1 MSDQMNFKNLLNVTS
16 SLESASGVTHSD
28 RLDGKMTDQSGQD
41 LVRASLSATL
51 VAEKGL
57 LTSGT
62 SGLTGSTSSNS
73 ADLQRSLENRLRQ
86 KTASVGSTLYKLTWK
101 ERTTPS
107 GLSISALRASVR
119 RTSGKDF
126 GSWPTPTTRDHKG
139 GYQGGRIRNGKI
151 STDTLDVAAQLS
163 GWATPTS
170 MKGGTNIAPSHL
182 NGKHGWNTGAQAQLA
197 GWPTPRANKVHP
209 IITEEN
215 RDKLANRNKSNLEE
229 VVAVLSGWAT
239 PTTADHKG
247 AAKPESVK
255 EWNSRGHNLPEQS
268 QMSGWPTPQVADDN
282 MSRVKNPQE
291 YSQKRLE
298 TRGAGQNLAD
308 TAQALAGWATPN
320 TMDSLPLRSK
330 EAMIRMH
337 QTTRKNRSF
346 PCNLREQ
353 VSPEMIEAVMEA
365 KGEVKP
371 KPEPMRLTVS
381 GEILTGSSAEME
393 SGGQLNPAHSRWLM
407 GLPPEWD
414 GSAPTETPSRR
425 KSRKG

>member
-41 LVRASLSATL
+41 LVRANLSATL

-107 GLSISALRASVR
+107 GLSISALRASAL

-151 STDTLDVAAQLS
+151 STDTMDVAAQLS

-170 MKGGTNIAPSHL
+170 MTGGTNIAPSHL

-215 RDKLANRNKSNLEE
+215 REKLANRNKSNLEE

-268 QMSGWPTPQVADDN
+268 QMSGW
-282 MSRVKNPQE
+282 
-291 YSQKRLE
+291 
-298 TRGAGQNLAD
+298 
-308 TAQALAGWATPN
+308 ATPN

-353 VSPEMIEAVMEA
+353 VSPDMIEAVMEA

-381 GEILTGSSAEME
+381 GEILIGSSAEME

>member
-16 SLESASGVTHSD
+16 SQGSGSGVTHSD
-28 RLDGKMTDQSGQD
+28 QQGGKTTDQSGQD
-41 LVRASLSATL
+41 LVRANLSAEQ
-51 VAEKGL
+51 AIKKGL

-73 ADLQRSLENRLRQ
+73 ADLQRSLENRLRR
-86 KTASVGSTLYKLTWK
+86 KTDSVGSTLYKLTWK

-119 RTSGKDF
+119 RTSGNVS
-126 GSWPTPTTRDHKG
+126 GSWPTPTTRDGKG

-151 STDTLDVAAQLS
+151 STDTLDVTAQLS

-170 MKGGTNIAPSHL
+170 MTGGTNIAPSHL

-209 IITEEN
+209 TITEEN

-239 PTTADHKG
+239 P
-247 AAKPESVK
+247 
-255 EWNSRGHNLPEQS
+255 
-268 QMSGWPTPQVADDN
+268 
-282 MSRVKNPQE
+282 
-291 YSQKRLE
+291 
-298 TRGAGQNLAD
+298 
-308 TAQALAGWATPN
+308 N
-320 TMDSLPLRSK
+320 TMDSLPLRSR

-365 KGEVKP
+365 KGEVTPEP
-371 KPEPMRLTVS
+371 KPMRLTVS

-414 GSAPTETPSRR
+414 DSAPTATPSQR
-425 KSRKG
+425 KSRKD

>member
-16 SLESASGVTHSD
+16 SQGSASGVTHSD
-28 RLDGKMTDQSGQD
+28 PQGGKTTDQSGQD
-41 LVRASLSATL
+41 RVRANLSAEQ
-51 VAEKGL
+51 AIKKGL

-73 ADLQRSLENRLRQ
+73 ADLQRSLESKLRQ

-107 GLSISALRASVR
+107 GLSISALRASAL

-170 MKGGTNIAPSHL
+170 MTGGTNIAPSHL

-197 GWPTPRANKVHP
+197 GWPTPTLDSV
-209 IITEEN
+209 TN
-215 RDKLANRNKSNLEE
+215 RSKKYAQGGTPLTLAAS
-229 VVAVLSGWAT
+229 
-239 PTTADHKG
+239 
-247 AAKPESVK
+247 
-255 EWNSRGHNLPEQS
+255 
-268 QMSGWPTPQVADDN
+268 M
-282 MSRVKNPQE
+282 
-291 YSQKRLE
+291 
-298 TRGAGQNLAD
+298 
-308 TAQALAGWATPN
+308 AGWATPN
-320 TMDSLPLRSK
+320 TMDSLPLRSR

-353 VSPEMIEAVMEA
+353 VSPDMIEAVMEA
-365 KGEVKP
+365 KGEVTPEP
-371 KPEPMRLTVS
+371 KPMRLTVS
-381 GEILTGSSAEME
+381 GEILIGSDAEME

-414 GSAPTETPSRR
+414 DSAPMATPSQR
-425 KSRKG
+425 KSRKD

>member
-16 SLESASGVTHSD
+16 SPESASGVTHSD
-28 RLDGKMTDQSGQD
+28 QPDGKMTDQSGQD
-41 LVRASLSATL
+41 LVRASLSATQ
-51 VAEKGL
+51 VAEKNL

-62 SGLTGSTSSNS
+62 SGLTGFISSNS

-107 GLSISALRASVR
+107 GLSISALRASAL

-170 MKGGTNIAPSHL
+170 MTGGTNIAPSHL

-197 GWPTPRANKVHP
+197 GW
-209 IITEEN
+209 
-215 RDKLANRNKSNLEE
+215 S
-229 VVAVLSGWAT
+229 T

-268 QMSGWPTPQVADDN
+268 QISGWPTPQVADDN
-282 MSRVKNPQE
+282 MSRVRDPQKF
-291 YSQKRLE
+291 SQRRLE
-298 TRGAGQNLAD
+298 TGRSMTLAD

-353 VSPEMIEAVMEA
+353 VSPDMIEAVMEA

-414 GSAPTETPSRR
+414 DSAPTETPSRR

>member
-16 SLESASGVTHSD
+16 SQGSASGVTHSD
-28 RLDGKMTDQSGQD
+28 PQGGRTTDQSGQD
-41 LVRASLSATL
+41 RVRVSLSAAQVT
-51 VAEKGL
+51 ERGW

-73 ADLQRSLENRLRQ
+73 ADLQRSLENRLRV
-86 KTASVGSTLYKLTWK
+86 KTDSVGSTLYKLTWK

-126 GSWPTPTTRDHKG
+126 GSWPTPTTRDGKG

-151 STDTLDVAAQLS
+151 STDTLDVTAQL
-163 GWATPTS
+163 T
-170 MKGGTNIAPSHL
+170 
-182 NGKHGWNTGAQAQLA
+182 

-209 IITEEN
+209 TITEEN
-215 RDKLANRNKSNLEE
+215 RDKLASRNKSNLEE

-255 EWNSRGHNLPEQS
+255 EWNSRGHNLPEQGQMAGWTTPS
-268 QMSGWPTPQVADDN
+268 ATDGTRGGSGITDGMSGSSLTQLSK
-282 MSRVKNPQE
+282 M
-291 YSQKRLE
+291 
-298 TRGAGQNLAD
+298 
-308 TAQALAGWATPN
+308 AGWATPN
-320 TMDSLPLRSK
+320 TMDSLPLRSR

-365 KGEVKP
+365 KGEVLP
-371 KPEPMRLTVS
+371 KPTPMRLTVS
-381 GEILTGSSAEME
+381 GQMLTGSSAEME
-393 SGGQLNPAHSRWLM
+393 SGGQLDPSHSRWLM

-414 GSAPTETPSRR
+414 DSAPTATPSQR

>member
-16 SLESASGVTHSD
+16 SQGSASGVTHSD
-28 RLDGKMTDQSGQD
+28 PQGGKTTDQSGQD
-41 LVRASLSATL
+41 LVRANLSAEQ
-51 VAEKGL
+51 AIKKGL

-62 SGLTGSTSSNS
+62 SGLIGSTSSNS
-73 ADLQRSLENRLRQ
+73 ANLQRSLENRLRR
-86 KTASVGSTLYKLTWK
+86 KTDLVGSTLYKLTWK

-107 GLSISALRASVR
+107 GLSISALRASAH
-119 RTSGKDF
+119 RTSGKDS
-126 GSWPTPTTRDHKG
+126 GSWQTNGWATPTTRDGKG

-151 STDTLDVAAQLS
+151 STDTLDVTAQLS

-170 MKGGTNIAPSHL
+170 MTGGTNIAPSHL

-197 GWPTPRANKVHP
+197 GW
-209 IITEEN
+209 
-215 RDKLANRNKSNLEE
+215 
-229 VVAVLSGWAT
+229 AT
-239 PTTADHKG
+239 PTTSDHKG

-255 EWNSRGHNLPEQS
+255 EWNSRGHNLPEQG
-268 QMSGWPTPQVADDN
+268 QMSGWATPNTMDSLPLRSREAMIKMFLTSKKGGSFPSNLREQVSPEMIEAV
-282 MSRVKNPQE
+282 M
-291 YSQKRLE
+291 
-298 TRGAGQNLAD
+298 LAKIV
-308 TAQALAGWATPN
+308 AGWATPN
-320 TMDSLPLRSK
+320 TMDSLPLRSR

-365 KGEVKP
+365 KGELMP

-381 GEILTGSSAEME
+381 GEILIGSSAEME
-393 SGGQLNPAHSRWLM
+393 NGGQLNPAHSRWLM

-414 GSAPTETPSRR
+414 DSAPTATPSQR
-425 KSRKG
+425 KSRKD

>member
-16 SLESASGVTHSD
+16 SPESASGVTHSD
-28 RLDGKMTDQSGQD
+28 QPDGKMTDQSGQD

-107 GLSISALRASVR
+107 GLSISALRASAL

-151 STDTLDVAAQLS
+151 STDTLDVTAQL
-163 GWATPTS
+163 T
-170 MKGGTNIAPSHL
+170 
-182 NGKHGWNTGAQAQLA
+182 
-197 GWPTPRANKVHP
+197 
-209 IITEEN
+209 
-215 RDKLANRNKSNLEE
+215 
-229 VVAVLSGWAT
+229 GWAT

-255 EWNSRGHNLPEQS
+255 EWNSRGHNLPEQGQIAGWTTPS
-268 QMSGWPTPQVADDN
+268 ATDGTRGGSGITDGMSGSSLTQLSK
-282 MSRVKNPQE
+282 M
-291 YSQKRLE
+291 
-298 TRGAGQNLAD
+298 
-308 TAQALAGWATPN
+308 AGWATPN
-320 TMDSLPLRSK
+320 TMDSLPLRSR
-330 EAMIRMH
+330 EAMIKMH

-353 VSPEMIEAVMEA
+353 VSPDMIEAVMEA

-381 GEILTGSSAEME
+381 GEIRTGSSAEME

>member
-16 SLESASGVTHSD
+16 SQGSVSGVTHSD
-28 RLDGKMTDQSGQD
+28 QQGGKTTDQSGQD
-41 LVRASLSATL
+41 LVRANLSA
-51 VAEKGL
+51 AQAIKKGL

-73 ADLQRSLENRLRQ
+73 ADLQRSLENRLQ
-86 KTASVGSTLYKLTWK
+86 AKTASVGSTLYKLTWK

-126 GSWPTPTTRDHKG
+126 GSWPTPTTRDGKG

-151 STDTLDVAAQLS
+151 STDTLDVTAQL
-163 GWATPTS
+163 T
-170 MKGGTNIAPSHL
+170 
-182 NGKHGWNTGAQAQLA
+182 
-197 GWPTPRANKVHP
+197 
-209 IITEEN
+209 
-215 RDKLANRNKSNLEE
+215 
-229 VVAVLSGWAT
+229 GWAT

-255 EWNSRGHNLPEQS
+255 EWNSRGHNLPEQGQMAGWTTPS
-268 QMSGWPTPQVADDN
+268 ATDGTRGGSGITDGMSGSSLTQLSK
-282 MSRVKNPQE
+282 M
-291 YSQKRLE
+291 
-298 TRGAGQNLAD
+298 
-308 TAQALAGWATPN
+308 AGWATPN

-365 KGEVKP
+365 KGEMIP

-381 GEILTGSSAEME
+381 GQMLTGSSAEME
-393 SGGQLNPAHSRWLM
+393 SGGQLDPSHSRWLM

-414 GSAPTETPSRR
+414 DSAPTATPSQR

>member
-28 RLDGKMTDQSGQD
+28 QPDGKMTDRSGQD

-107 GLSISALRASVR
+107 GLSISALRASAL

-170 MKGGTNIAPSHL
+170 MTGGTNIAPSHL

-197 GWPTPRANKVHP
+197 GWPTLTLDSATDRSKKYAQGGTPLTLTASM
-209 IITEEN
+209 
-215 RDKLANRNKSNLEE
+215 A
-229 VVAVLSGWAT
+229 GWAT

-268 QMSGWPTPQVADDN
+268 QMS
-282 MSRVKNPQE
+282 
-291 YSQKRLE
+291 
-298 TRGAGQNLAD
+298 
-308 TAQALAGWATPN
+308 GWATPN

-353 VSPEMIEAVMEA
+353 VSPDMIEAVMEA

-407 GLPPEWD
+407 GLPQGWD
-414 GSAPTETPSRR
+414 DSAPTETPSRR

>member
-1 MSDQMNFKNLLNVTS
+1 MSNQKSFMNLLNVTS
-16 SLESASGVTHSD
+16 SQELESGATRSD
-28 RLDGKMTDQSGQD
+28 NQGGKTTDQSGQD
-41 LVRASLSATL
+41 RVLANLSAAQ
-51 VAEKGL
+51 VAEKGW

-62 SGLTGSTSSNS
+62 SGLTGFTSSKS
-73 ADLQRSLENRLRQ
+73 ADLQRSLESRLQ
-86 KTASVGSTLYKLTWK
+86 AKTASVGSTLYKLTWK

-119 RTSGKDF
+119 RTSGNVS

-151 STDTLDVAAQLS
+151 STDTLDVAAQL
-163 GWATPTS
+163 T
-170 MKGGTNIAPSHL
+170 
-182 NGKHGWNTGAQAQLA
+182 

-209 IITEEN
+209 EITEEN

-229 VVAVLSGWAT
+229 VVAVLWGWPTPQVADDNMSRVKDPQKFSQRRLETGRSMTLADTAQALTGWAT

-255 EWNSRGHNLPEQS
+255 EWNSRGHNLPEQAQIS
-268 QMSGWPTPQVADDN
+268 GWTTPSATDGTRGGTGITDGMSGSSLTQMAK
-282 MSRVKNPQE
+282 MS
-291 YSQKRLE
+291 
-298 TRGAGQNLAD
+298 
-308 TAQALAGWATPN
+308 GWATPN

-330 EAMIRMH
+330 EAMIKMH

-365 KGEVKP
+365 KGEMTP
-371 KPEPMRLTVS
+371 KPEPMRLTAS
-381 GEILTGSSAEME
+381 GQMLTGSYAEME
-393 SGGQLNPAHSRWLM
+393 SGGQLDPSHSRWLM

-414 GSAPTETPSRR
+414 DSAPTETPSRR
-425 KSRKG
+425 KSRKD

>member
-16 SLESASGVTHSD
+16 SQGSASGVTHSD
-28 RLDGKMTDQSGQD
+28 PQGGKTTDQSGQD
-41 LVRASLSATL
+41 RVRANLSAEQ
-51 VAEKGL
+51 AIKKGL

-73 ADLQRSLENRLRQ
+73 ADLQRSLENRLRR

-107 GLSISALRASVR
+107 GLSISALRASAH

-126 GSWPTPTTRDHKG
+126 GSWPTPTTRDGKG
-139 GYQGGRIRNGKI
+139 GYQGGRIRNGRI
-151 STDTLDVAAQLS
+151 STDTLDVTAQL
-163 GWATPTS
+163 T
-170 MKGGTNIAPSHL
+170 
-182 NGKHGWNTGAQAQLA
+182 
-197 GWPTPRANKVHP
+197 
-209 IITEEN
+209 
-215 RDKLANRNKSNLEE
+215 
-229 VVAVLSGWAT
+229 GWAT

-255 EWNSRGHNLPEQS
+255 EWNSRGHNLPEQGQMAGWTTPS
-268 QMSGWPTPQVADDN
+268 ATDGTRGGSGITDGMSGSSLTQLSK
-282 MSRVKNPQE
+282 M
-291 YSQKRLE
+291 
-298 TRGAGQNLAD
+298 
-308 TAQALAGWATPN
+308 AGWATPN

-365 KGEVKP
+365 KGEMIP

-381 GEILTGSSAEME
+381 GQILTGSSAEME

-407 GLPPEWD
+407 GLPQGWD
-414 GSAPTETPSRR
+414 DSAPTATPSQR
-425 KSRKG
+425 KSRKD

>member
-16 SLESASGVTHSD
+16 SQGSASGVTHSEPQGG
-28 RLDGKMTDQSGQD
+28 RTTDQSGQD
-41 LVRASLSATL
+41 RVRANLSA
-51 VAEKGL
+51 AQAIEKGL

-73 ADLQRSLENRLRQ
+73 ADLQRSLENRLRR
-86 KTASVGSTLYKLTWK
+86 KTDSVGSTLYKLTWK

-126 GSWPTPTTRDHKG
+126 GSWPTPTTRDGKG

-151 STDTLDVAAQLS
+151 STDTLDVTAQL
-163 GWATPTS
+163 T
-170 MKGGTNIAPSHL
+170 
-182 NGKHGWNTGAQAQLA
+182 

-209 IITEEN
+209 TITEEN

-229 VVAVLSGWAT
+229 VVAVLAGWTTPSATDGTRGGSGIT
-239 PTTADHKG
+239 DG
-247 AAKPESVK
+247 
-255 EWNSRGHNLPEQS
+255 
-268 QMSGWPTPQVADDN
+268 MSGSSLTQLSK
-282 MSRVKNPQE
+282 M
-291 YSQKRLE
+291 
-298 TRGAGQNLAD
+298 
-308 TAQALAGWATPN
+308 AGWATPN

-365 KGEVKP
+365 KGEVLP
-371 KPEPMRLTVS
+371 KPTPMRLTVS
-381 GEILTGSSAEME
+381 GQMLTGSSAEME
-393 SGGQLNPAHSRWLM
+393 SGGQLDPSHSRWLM

-414 GSAPTETPSRR
+414 DSAPTATPSQR

>member
-16 SLESASGVTHSD
+16 SQGSASGVTHSD
-28 RLDGKMTDQSGQD
+28 PQGGRTTDQFGQD
-41 LVRASLSATL
+41 HVRANLSA
-51 VAEKGL
+51 AQAIEKGL

-107 GLSISALRASVR
+107 GLSISALRASAL

-170 MKGGTNIAPSHL
+170 MTGGTNIAPSHL

-197 GWPTPRANKVHP
+197 GWPTPTLDSATDRSKKYAQGGTP
-209 IITEEN
+209 LT
-215 RDKLANRNKSNLEE
+215 LTASM
-229 VVAVLSGWAT
+229 AGWST

-268 QMSGWPTPQVADDN
+268 QISGWPTPQVADDN
-282 MSRVKNPQE
+282 MSRVRDPQKF
-291 YSQKRLE
+291 SQRRLE
-298 TRGAGQNLAD
+298 TGRSMTLAD
-308 TAQALAGWATPN
+308 TAQALTGPT
-320 TMDSLPLRSK
+320 
-330 EAMIRMH
+330 
-337 QTTRKNRSF
+337 
-346 PCNLREQ
+346 
-353 VSPEMIEAVMEA
+353 
-365 KGEVKP
+365 
-371 KPEPMRLTVS
+371 RLTVS

-414 GSAPTETPSRR
+414 DSAPTETPSRR

>member
-16 SLESASGVTHSD
+16 SQGSASGVTHSD
-28 RLDGKMTDQSGQD
+28 PQGGRTTDQFGQD
-41 LVRASLSATL
+41 HVRANLSA
-51 VAEKGL
+51 AQAIEKGL

-73 ADLQRSLENRLRQ
+73 ADLQRSLENRLRR

-107 GLSISALRASVR
+107 GLSISALRASAH

-126 GSWPTPTTRDHKG
+126 GSWPTPTTRDGKG
-139 GYQGGRIRNGKI
+139 GYQGGRIRNGRI
-151 STDTLDVAAQLS
+151 STDTLDVTAQL
-163 GWATPTS
+163 T
-170 MKGGTNIAPSHL
+170 
-182 NGKHGWNTGAQAQLA
+182 
-197 GWPTPRANKVHP
+197 
-209 IITEEN
+209 
-215 RDKLANRNKSNLEE
+215 
-229 VVAVLSGWAT
+229 GWAT

-255 EWNSRGHNLPEQS
+255 EWNSRGHNLPEQGQMAGWTTPS
-268 QMSGWPTPQVADDN
+268 ATDGTRGGSGITDGMSGSSLTQLSK
-282 MSRVKNPQE
+282 M
-291 YSQKRLE
+291 
-298 TRGAGQNLAD
+298 
-308 TAQALAGWATPN
+308 AGWATPN

-365 KGEVKP
+365 KGEMIP

-381 GEILTGSSAEME
+381 GQILTGSSAEME

-407 GLPPEWD
+407 GLPQGWD
-414 GSAPTETPSRR
+414 DSAPTATPSQR
-425 KSRKG
+425 KSRKD